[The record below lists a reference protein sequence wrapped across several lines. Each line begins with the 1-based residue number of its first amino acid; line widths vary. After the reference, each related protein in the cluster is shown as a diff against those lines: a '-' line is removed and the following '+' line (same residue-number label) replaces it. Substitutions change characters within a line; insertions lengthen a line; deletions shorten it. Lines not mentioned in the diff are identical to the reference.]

1 MSEAASRRARWLTL
15 PPVLAA
21 LGLNAVAHERW
32 LLSAPLGV
40 VLVAAALARFSL
52 RRHPLV
58 LVATAAAGGGVGL
71 LLLAVATPPPGPIP
85 PPVLS
90 PLCGAVALL
99 ATTSALSGTRM
110 YAWTYACVLAVLSLH
125 GRPTPLLL
133 GALALMAMS
142 LLACTYLGNLGR
154 AGLAGVLGFGAFTLA
169 VAGATWGVSRLLY
182 SGEGMLVGA
191 MYELLKEVGVPAGL
205 GLQPMVGLEPRS
217 RMANSSRTLLELEPQ
232 GPVPQ
237 RLRTV
242 VLERFDGQR
251 WTAAPEPPGPRP
263 RLPAKAPEPGPT
275 LELHLRERLGA
286 YLPAPAGTQAVEGA
300 QVEVLGGGVL
310 RALGEEPLTSA
321 RLHLQPSEA
330 LPQVAPPGPELL
342 ALPPELLAELRPLA
356 ESLVGSASSPRAKAE
371 ALESFFQNQF
381 EYSLLADLSGEGS
394 PLAVLVRERRAAYCV
409 YFASAMAALLRTQGV
424 PARMVGGF
432 IPAERNPLSGTVV
445 VRERDAHAWVEVYL
459 EEEGRYTAFDPTPWR
474 SREEELGLDEPPALV
489 GAAVQALGT
498 WLRRAVA
505 AVRRDP
511 AAAAWAVVR
520 SPATWLVLAALAV
533 WRWRRWRPQALSRG
547 TRAALESADAR
558 LATSYKR
565 YLRALRRHA
574 GLVPAPSETD
584 DELLARLR
592 ATRGELAALPAEAFL
607 AEYRR
612 LRYRS
617 APAAQVELQ
626 EHLSRLESAL
636 RSSR

>member
-1 MSEAASRRARWLTL
+1 MSETPSRGARWLTL

-32 LLSAPLGV
+32 LLSAPLAV
-40 VLVAAALARFSL
+40 ALVAATLARFTL

-58 LVATAAAGGGVGL
+58 LVATAAVGAGVGL
-71 LLLAVATPPPGPIP
+71 LLLAVSTPPLGPIP

-125 GRPTPLLL
+125 GRPTPVLLA
-133 GALALMAMS
+133 ALALMAMS
-142 LLACTYLGNLGR
+142 LLACTYLGSLGR
-154 AGLAGVLGFGAFTLA
+154 AGLAGVLGFGAFTLT
-169 VAGATWGVSRLLY
+169 VAGTTWGLSRSLY
-182 SGEGMLVGA
+182 AGEGMLVGA
-191 MYELLKEVGVPAGL
+191 VYELLKEVGLPTGL

-217 RMANSSRTLLELEPQ
+217 RMANSSRPLLELE
-232 GPVPQ
+232 GPAPQ

-242 VLERFDGQR
+242 VLEQFDGQR
-251 WTAAPEPPGPRP
+251 WTATPEPPGPRP
-263 RLPAKAPEPGPT
+263 RLPAKAPEPAPT
-275 LELHLRERLGA
+275 LELHFRERLGP

-310 RALGEEPLTSA
+310 RALGEGPLTYA
-321 RLHLQPSEA
+321 RLHVQPAEL
-330 LPQVAPPGPELL
+330 LPQGPAPGPELL
-342 ALPPELLAELRPLA
+342 ALPPALREELRPLA
-356 ESLVGSASSPRAKAE
+356 ESLLGAASSHRAKAE
-371 ALESFFQNQF
+371 ALEAFFQNHF

-432 IPAERNPLSGTVV
+432 VPAERNPLSGTVV

-459 EEEGRYTAFDPTPWR
+459 EEEGRYVAFDPTPWR
-474 SREEELGLDEPPALV
+474 SREEELGLDEPPGLAS
-489 GAAVQALGT
+489 AAVQALGT

-547 TRAALESADAR
+547 PRAALESEDER

-565 YLRALRRHA
+565 YLRTLRRHA
-574 GLVPAPSETD
+574 GLVPSASETD

-592 ATRGELAALPAEAFL
+592 ATHGERAALPAEAFL

-617 APAAQVELQ
+617 APAAAVELQ